1 MKPTL
6 FTIEQVRYWETLATV
21 SLRRLLPM
29 RSRSDAR
36 EAIRQWVAQ
45 LRDCRRVRAYRNWA
59 T

>member
-21 SLRRLLPM
+21 SLRRLFPM
-29 RSRSDAR
+29 RSRADAR

-45 LRDCRRVRAYRNWA
+45 LRDCRRVSAYRNWE

>member
-1 MKPTL
+1 MKPAL
-6 FTIEQVRYWETLATV
+6 FTIEQVRYWEKLATV
-21 SLRRLLPM
+21 SLRRLFPM

-36 EAIRQWVAQ
+36 EAIRQLVAQ